1 MYCGGAVLRARRM
14 GDVML
19 KCYICV
25 NILMYYFDEFIECK
39 YFTLSTVDTYLSIC
53 RILILFYF
61 AALEM
66 Q

>member
-1 MYCGGAVLRARRM
+1 
-14 GDVML
+14 ML

-39 YFTLSTVDTYLSIC
+39 YFTLSIVDTYLSIC
-53 RILILFYF
+53 RILIFFYF